1 MERNLGSSISP
12 VANFSDTFMKLQLG
26 FDLLVSKWNQLY
38 LMYKASYKEYIK
50 IHLVFVR
57 MAQVGHDHL
66 QKIGRVGIWDIR
78 QLIHK
83 AEHIKKSKS
92 VLSEQQVQTVWP
104 QMHKL

>member
-1 MERNLGSSISP
+1 M
-12 VANFSDTFMKLQLG
+12 
-26 FDLLVSKWNQLY
+26 
-38 LMYKASYKEYIK
+38 
-50 IHLVFVR
+50 R